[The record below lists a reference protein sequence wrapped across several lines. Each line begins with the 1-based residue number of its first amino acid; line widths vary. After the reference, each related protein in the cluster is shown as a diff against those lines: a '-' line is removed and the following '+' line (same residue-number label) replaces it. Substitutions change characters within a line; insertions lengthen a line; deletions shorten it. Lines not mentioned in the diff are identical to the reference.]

1 MLYPPSRAR
10 QRVFWRSIRA
20 EGSVVAASAA
30 AGVSSRSGRIWLVK
44 AGGMP
49 PLQLDEPCREL
60 TFIDREL
67 IFQGLFQGWSYAEIG
82 RQLGRPTSTVTR
94 ELQVNRLRPEL
105 GRAEPVGREKDRVGR
120 PATRLNYSPSIAQA
134 RSDERRARPQQTK
147 LAGNARLREEVQTRL
162 SSKHSPEEIAGRL
175 RRDFP
180 DDPTMW
186 VSHETIY
193 RALYVQGRG
202 ALRQELTRCLRTG
215 RSVRKPRRRGP
226 PPPPLAGGVSISQR
240 PPEAADRAVPGHFEG
255 DLIIGAGTRSAI
267 ATVVERRSRFTLLGH
282 LPGGHTAEEVSQAL
296 IVSLHQLPDQVRA
309 HTLTWDRG
317 TEMAQHHAMTIA
329 TGAKVFFCDPAS
341 PWQRPT
347 NENTNGLLRQYFPK
361 GTDLSVHPAEH
372 LAFVAAE
379 LNDRPR
385 KCLGFRTPA
394 EVFYEILTTPPTTS
408 VATTR

>member
-1 MLYPPSRAR
+1 MSRA
-10 QRVFWRSIRA
+10 
-20 EGSVVAASAA
+20 
-30 AGVSSRSGRIWLVK
+30 
-44 AGGMP
+44 
-49 PLQLDEPCREL
+49 EL
-60 TFIDREL
+60 TLIDREL

-120 PATRLNYSPSIAQA
+120 PATRLNYSPGIAQA
-134 RSDERRARPQQTK
+134 RSDQRRTRPQQTK

-215 RSVRKPRRRGP
+215 RSVRQTPPPRASAAATGRRCLDQSTPARGCGSGGARPLRGRSDHRRRHPVGDRDGGRAAQPVHLARPPPRRAYRRRG
-226 PPPPLAGGVSISQR
+226 Q
-240 PPEAADRAVPGHFEG
+240 PGAHRQP
-255 DLIIGAGTRSAI
+255 APTARS
-267 ATVVERRSRFTLLGH
+267 
-282 LPGGHTAEEVSQAL
+282 
-296 IVSLHQLPDQVRA
+296 VRA

-361 GTDLSVHPAEH
+361 GTDLSVHTEEH
-372 LAFVAAE
+372 LDAVADE

-408 VATTR
+408 VATTT